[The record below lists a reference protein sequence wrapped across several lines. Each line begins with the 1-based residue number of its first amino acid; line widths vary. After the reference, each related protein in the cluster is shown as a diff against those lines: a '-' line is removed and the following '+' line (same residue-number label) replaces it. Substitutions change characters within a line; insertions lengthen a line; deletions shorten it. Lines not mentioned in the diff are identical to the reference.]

1 MQLNQP
7 CMNRVSC
14 LNRGFFKFHLRCSLN
29 SVINH
34 PQTWG
39 HVKFVE
45 KKGEETLSSPV
56 SQTSAV
62 IFFKDSAVNFIMV
75 LSVIAIKSVLFHKY
89 HNVNKLFLCVYL
101 LPSFMFNSNLYKL
114 YLYPLMFILLLGR
127 INIYKVVISVC
138 LSVCLSE
145 RGCSFISKGA
155 TIFCLDLSLHVF
167 L

>member
-1 MQLNQP
+1 MGP
-7 CMNRVSC
+7 CNVCR
-14 LNRGFFKFHLRCSLN
+14 
-29 SVINH
+29 
-34 PQTWG
+34 
-39 HVKFVE
+39 
-45 KKGEETLSSPV
+45 KKGGGDT
-56 SQTSAV
+56 QFTCF
-62 IFFKDSAVNFIMV
+62 IDKCCDFFKDSAVNFIMV

-155 TIFCLDLSLHVF
+155 TIFCLDLLLHVF
-167 L
+167 LWSVTETTYYVQLLYRQVKKLYLTNGSEYQCCLENN